1 MGGLSSFIEWQGSRQ
16 GIGDATRFVKGG
28 FHQPQNV
35 TFCMFYC
42 TKPDI
47 RSTKF
52 QGMGKEDFAVNEGS
66 PTHSGQFLTIY
77 YRNMALS
84 V

>member
-1 MGGLSSFIEWQGSRQ
+1 MSGLSSFIPWQDSLQ
-16 GIGDATRFVKGG
+16 GIGDATRFVKGC
-28 FHQPQNV
+28 FHQPQSV
-35 TFCMFYC
+35 AVCMLYC

-47 RSTKF
+47 RSAWF

-77 YRNMALS
+77 YRNVALS